1 MKFKNV
7 FFRKMTILYSLII
20 GIMMFGI
27 YFVITEATTTSVD
40 IDQYINTAT
49 IIATAKKE
57 VDKIDN
63 AEIIGRT
70 KRTMYLSKVDASL
83 TGNECIMDSSY
94 YSYKNVGDTIELEDT
109 EKHTCVIK
117 DFVKTGLYPY
127 DLGLS
132 QELYNSIKDDG
143 YYYYVIDVNSLASFN
158 KIEKNKDIDHLS
170 IYNLDNEYFNLTLRY
185 DFDLYIIGGETIV
198 LFLIVIVLFINTK
211 GYIKANTKKT
221 RKKVKDNTLKLTV
234 GSTVL
239 TLVSGYITGSIIT
252 WLVLYIVETI

>member
-27 YFVITEATTTSVD
+27 YFVITEATSTSVE
-40 IDQYINTAT
+40 IDHYISNARLV
-49 IIATAKKE
+49 ASSKKE
-57 VDKIDN
+57 LDKIDN

-70 KRTMYLSKVDASL
+70 KHINILSKVDTSL
-83 TGNECIMDSSY
+83 KGNECLLDASY
-94 YSYKNVGDTIELEDT
+94 YYYHSVGDTIDLDGDG
-109 EKHTCVIK
+109 KVTCIVK
-117 DFVKTGLYPY
+117 DFVKFDLYPY
-127 DLGLS
+127 EAAIS
-132 QELYNSIKDDG
+132 QELYDSIDDG
-143 YYYYVIDVNSLASFN
+143 YNYYVL
-158 KIEKNKDIDHLS
+158 KINTMYNFKKVEKNKDIKNVLFYDM
-170 IYNLDNEYFNLTLRY
+170 DNEYYNLTMRY
-185 DFDLYIIGGETIV
+185 DFDLYIIGGETLV
-198 LFLIVIVLFINTK
+198 LFLIVIVLFVNTK

-252 WLVLYIVETI
+252 WLVLYIVESI